1 MRYKVKV
8 NLRMARNGADR
19 VPSGRASTR
28 GRKTRG
34 RPPNRLQVQTAEQ
47 ILDIIRHDGL
57 RAGHHLTELSLCGR
71 IGVSRTP
78 VRAALQM
85 LSDQGILVPR
95 PRHGYVLARN
105 GQDIDIPAE
114 LPMSADETLYRRLA
128 RDKVANRL
136 AACVTETFL
145 MRRYGASRNLVSA
158 ALSRLSEEGLVRR
171 GRGREWAFIE
181 ILNSTSAQEESYQL
195 RLMLEPAAL
204 LLPTFKADR
213 DELVRLRGQHMSLL
227 AADEI
232 ASRSREVF
240 HIDASFHEQL
250 ARMSGNSFVL
260 AAVRQQNRLR
270 RLIEYQGYRDV
281 SRVHAWC
288 REHVAIIDAIL
299 RGAHRKASALLSLH
313 LTNAA
318 GALMEQTDRPPRQ
331 REVGRAEPPS
341 RLGAP

>member
-1 MRYKVKV
+1 
-8 NLRMARNGADR
+8 MARNGAHR
-19 VPSGRASTR
+19 VPSGRAHR
-28 GRKTRG
+28 GGGRDRG
-34 RPPNRLQVQTAEQ
+34 PNRLQVQTAEQ
-47 ILDIIRHDGL
+47 ILDIIQHDGL
-57 RAGHHLTELSLCGR
+57 NAGHHLTELSLARRVGL
-71 IGVSRTP
+71 SRTP

-85 LSDQGILVPR
+85 LSDQGILILR

-105 GQDIDIPAE
+105 GHDIEMPAE
-114 LPMSADETLYRRLA
+114 LPMSADETLYRQLA

-136 AACVTETFL
+136 ASCVTETFL

-181 ILNSTSAQEESYQL
+181 ILNSASAQQESYQL

-204 LLPTFKADR
+204 LLPSFKADR
-213 DELVRLRGQHMSLL
+213 EELVRLRKQHMNLL
-227 AADEI
+227 AAEEI

-288 REHVAIIDAIL
+288 REHVAIIDAVL
-299 RGAHRKASALLSLH
+299 RGSARKASALLSLH
-313 LTNAA
+313 LTNATT
-318 GALMEQTDRPPRQ
+318 ALMKRDDRPPR
-331 REVGRAEPPS
+331 RES
-341 RLGAP
+341 RSADPRSGSATP

>member
-1 MRYKVKV
+1 
-8 NLRMARNGADR
+8 
-19 VPSGRASTR
+19 
-28 GRKTRG
+28 
-34 RPPNRLQVQTAEQ
+34 VQTAEQ
-47 ILDIIRHDGL
+47 ILDIIQHDGL
-57 RAGHHLTELSLCGR
+57 SAGHHLTELSLARRVGL
-71 IGVSRTP
+71 SRTP
-78 VRAALQM
+78 VRAALQL
-85 LSDQGILVPR
+85 LSQQGILLLR

-105 GQDIDIPAE
+105 GHDIGVPTE
-114 LPMSADETLYRRLA
+114 LPMSADETLYQRLA

-136 AACVTETFL
+136 PSCVTETFL
-145 MRRYGASRNLVSA
+145 MRRYGASRNLISA

-181 ILNSTSAQEESYQL
+181 ILNSASAQQESYQL

-204 LLPTFKADR
+204 LLPTFKLDR
-213 DELVRLRGQHMSLL
+213 EELLRLRQQHTRLL
-227 AADEI
+227 AAEEI

-281 SRVHAWC
+281 TRVHAWC
-288 REHVAIIDAIL
+288 REHVAIIDAL
-299 RGAHRKASALLSLH
+299 MREATRKASALLSLH

-318 GALMEQTDRPPRQ
+318 TALMRRDDRAPRRNGGTPTSMPSLVPPR
-331 REVGRAEPPS
+331 PF
-341 RLGAP
+341 